1 MLMEPECLLC
11 LYNQTLRAANILDL
25 PKEEKFKVMQNSAK
39 VLSSINVKQT
49 PPEAAAIL
57 YPSIA
62 KILNKDDIYRDVKKL
77 SRKRAKEILKRVPQ
91 KDNLEDI
98 LKIGVIGNV
107 MDFATEVMFDID
119 KEVENIF
126 TTSFEINDIALFE
139 KELKNAKE
147 LLIIGDN
154 AGEDI
159 FDAKM
164 ATLIKNKFTNLTIYY
179 FTRGK
184 PIINDITYNEAIE
197 DGLDKEMIVIDSGVD
212 TPGFIYDRAN
222 NEAKEVYNRV
232 DLILAKGMGNFETM
246 EGINDNRLFFL
257 FKVKCQVVSK
267 RVGAK
272 VGSIV
277 FKKNQK
283 V

>member
-25 PKEEKFKVMQNSAK
+25 PKDEKFKVMQNSAK

-62 KILNKDDIYRDVKKL
+62 KILNKDDIYKDVKKL

-246 EGINDNRLFFL
+246 EGIDDNRLFFL